1 VIFQRIAFGESR
13 NEKPVNQKEKMMES
27 KRQRQVA
34 ELIKR
39 HFSAVLMEQGYYL
52 YGNKPLVTV
61 TEVQLTPDLLL
72 ARIYLSIFN
81 AEDKQAVLDIL
92 EKHNKKLRH
101 ALASRIRR
109 QVRRIPEIEFY
120 EDNTLDEMWHLNEVF
135 DRLRAE
141 GQMGEEE

>member
-1 VIFQRIAFGESR
+1 
-13 NEKPVNQKEKMMES
+13 M
-27 KRQRQVA
+27 
-34 ELIKR
+34 IKR

-52 YGNKPLVTV
+52 YGSKPLVTV
-61 TEVQLTPDLLL
+61 TEVQVTPDLLL

-81 AEDKQAVLDIL
+81 ADDKQTVLDVL
-92 EKHNKKLRH
+92 DRNTGRLRH
-101 ALASRIRR
+101 ALAGRIRR
-109 QVRRIPEIEFY
+109 HVRRIPEIEFY